1 MGQTSTR
8 REKEKR
14 ANDEFKITP
23 IKLYLSKDLIMHVT
37 NYVYNKLK

>member
-23 IKLYLSKDLIMHVT
+23 IKLYSSKDLIMHVT